1 MSKNPWHALE
11 EVPGLIATPDQWRT
25 LLGPNLPQFQ
35 TLCLHPAEVLPLTRR
50 CKLCH
55 CNHDIILRHDHTG
68 AIAVCRCDPPTCPD
82 IHLTME
88 QITPLQLNWQS
99 LGRALCKTLQLNPK
113 FEFLHPANAAQVGS
127 WSSAAVPAIL
137 TIHVFPEEFRSTVA
151 QLAAHLRRPFLLFA
165 PTSTHIDATALA
177 ILENYGAAFFP
188 LDTTVTL
195 TPQGTLTARQPPA
208 HLFLRFTPE
217 TERAPAAIIHK
228 PRYALRKGL
237 GVWHLIFDF
246 KEADIRHEKGLLYV
260 AWLLY
265 NPPEQPIHAI
275 DLMAKIPEIY
285 RQQLGL
291 APIVD
296 PTTGKAAP
304 LQSRARIQER
314 SLSLDD
320 AQAMR
325 AIFKKEKELE
335 AILDSEDESEPV
347 KAEALRELEAI
358 SEFQRRHASRSQDSA
373 RRVNDG
379 VRKAIKRLERHLST
393 ALDQNGTPHPVLYP
407 FALHLQKYILTPSS
421 QHPGSAARPGKP
433 TSAAPLT
440 YEPPRGTQ
448 WAPAHHIATTAG

>member
-99 LGRALCKTLQLNPK
+99 LGRALCKALQLNPK
-113 FEFLHPANAAQVGS
+113 FEFLHPANTAQVGS

-165 PTSTHIDATALA
+165 PTNTHIDATALGM
-177 ILENYGAAFFP
+177 LENYGAAFFP

-195 TPQGTLTARQPPA
+195 TPQGTLTPRQPPA

-237 GVWHLIFDF
+237 GVWHLTFDF

-291 APIVD
+291 APLVD
-296 PTTGKAAP
+296 PTTGKVAP
-304 LQSRARIQER
+304 LLSGARIQER

-325 AIFKKEKELE
+325 ALFKKEKELE
-335 AILDSEDESEPV
+335 AILDSQDESEPV
-347 KAEALRELEAI
+347 KAEALRDLEAI
-358 SEFQRRHASRSQDSA
+358 AEFQRQHSRRSK
-373 RRVNDG
+373 DG
-379 VRKAIKRLERHLST
+379 AQRAAIAVRQAIKRFHQHT
-393 ALDQNGTPHPVLYP
+393 AAALDKNGAPHP
-407 FALHLQKYILTPSS
+407 ALHAFAEHLKNHLLRPSIRYS
-421 QHPGSAARPGKP
+421 SHGGPHAKTGPIGCF
-433 TSAAPLT
+433 T
-440 YEPPRGTQ
+440 YEPSKGIA
-448 WAPAHHIATTAG
+448 WAE